1 MSRFVA
7 IALAALLVLGTAG
20 QADAKKNTAAKIGL
34 GVAVGVGAALLLNEA
49 AKANTRD
56 TCPGDSY
63 RNSKGYCVKDRE
75 PVRYESNYEII
86 QKCKRF
92 SRKCDDGERWACK
105 KAADYCDRG

>member
-7 IALAALLVLGTAG
+7 VTLAVLMMLGTAG

-34 GVAVGVGAALLLNEA
+34 GVAAGVAAAIILNNA
-49 AKANTRD
+49 ANAD

-92 SRKCDDGERWACK
+92 MRKCDDGERWACK